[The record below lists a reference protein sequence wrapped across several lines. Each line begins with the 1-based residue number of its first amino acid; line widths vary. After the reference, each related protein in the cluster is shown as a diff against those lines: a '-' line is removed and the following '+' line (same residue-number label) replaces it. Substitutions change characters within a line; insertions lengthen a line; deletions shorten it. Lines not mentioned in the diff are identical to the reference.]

1 MELRFGNFTTKQQQQ
16 LTFLLCIE
24 IVDCILTQMED
35 LSFLNIDELLKSSDD
50 AMWEFE
56 LARFVREYET
66 ISTTRMQTVPIAV
79 YITTILNKLK
89 EISDMDRIR
98 LG

>member
-1 MELRFGNFTTKQQQQ
+1 
-16 LTFLLCIE
+16 
-24 IVDCILTQMED
+24 MED
-35 LSFLNIDELLKSSDD
+35 SSFLNINELLKSSDD